1 MAKML
6 ISDTKELLRQI
17 ALVDNRKVMPETIE
31 AWHNI
36 IGGIPFEIATQA
48 LKMAQQD
55 STIRYL
61 EPRNI
66 ISWSKEAAF
75 RLDRDKP
82 KLETPVNSSPQPRC
96 REHNELILSC
106 GPCCRLL
113 KDYEQD
119 NGQAGIDR
127 FAKAEIYG

>member
-1 MAKML
+1 ML

-82 KLETPVNSSPQPRC
+82 KAEALVNSSPQPRC

-113 KDYEQD
+113 KDHEQD
-119 NGQAGIDR
+119 NGQTGIDR

>member
-1 MAKML
+1 ML

-75 RLDRDKP
+75 RLDRDNP
-82 KLETPVNSSPQPRC
+82 KAEEPVNSSPQPRC

-113 KDYEQD
+113 NDYEQG
-119 NGQAGIDR
+119 NGQTGIDR
-127 FAKAEIYG
+127 FAKAEIYSGI

>member
-1 MAKML
+1 ML
-6 ISDTKELLRQI
+6 ISDTKEMLRQI

-36 IGGIPFEIATQA
+36 IGGIPFEIAIQA

-82 KLETPVNSSPQPRC
+82 KVAEAIHGSPQPRC

-106 GPCCRLL
+106 GPCCKLL
-113 KDYEQD
+113 QGYEHD
-119 NGQAGIDR
+119 NGQTGIDAY
-127 FAKAEIYG
+127 AKSQVYA